1 MKVTETKRHQLLKP
15 HTTYHF
21 YHHCYLDASYI
32 SPLLSS
38 SRDLIFHS
46 LRPFSQNIPQL
57 LLAKV
62 GFPLDCLLVCYSN
75 FSFEVGLVIY
85 IYFFFKDVF
94 IEASRYIMF
103 FQPSTVIFRKF

>member
-15 HTTYHF
+15 HHF
-21 YHHCYLDASYI
+21 YHHCYLEASYV

-75 FSFEVGLVIY
+75 FSFEVGLVISMEY
-85 IYFFFKDVF
+85 PFRNIYYF
-94 IEASRYIMF
+94 
-103 FQPSTVIFRKF
+103 